1 MDKLILAGRILLA
14 FLFVFS
20 GAVKFVDL
28 SGTAA
33 HIAGKGIPAPM
44 LLAGLAGAGEVIGGL
59 MIAFGY
65 RVRLAALALAA
76 YSLMA
81 GLIFHNFWAFEGREQ
96 INQMLHLFKNFSI
109 IGGMLILAGFG
120 AGRVS
125 LDAKTGRT

>member
-14 FLFVFS
+14 FLFIFS

-28 SGTAA
+28 SGTAV
-33 HIAGKGIPAPM
+33 HIAAKGFPTPM

-65 RVRLAALALAA
+65 RVRVAAIGLAI
-76 YSLMA
+76 YSLAA
-81 GLIFHNFWAFEGREQ
+81 GLIFHNFWTFEGREQ

-120 AGRVS
+120 AGRIS
-125 LDAKTGRT
+125 LDAKSGRT